1 MACKMAAPDS
11 PAAETVQ
18 VVEEAA
24 LSRDAIFSAQ
34 DIRLER
40 VEVPEWGGAL
50 YIRVITG
57 GERDE
62 FEATLHDARG
72 KLKRDNIRA
81 RVVALAACSKD
92 GAPLFVEPGDVDRL
106 AGKSAAVLDRVF
118 TAAMKL
124 NGMLK
129 EEVDSLAG
137 E

>member
-24 LSRDAIFSAQ
+24 LSRDAIFSAE
-34 DIRLER
+34 DIRMER
-40 VEVPEWGGAL
+40 VDVPEWNGVL
-50 YIRVITG
+50 YVRVITG

-62 FEATLHDARG
+62 FEATMHDARG

-81 RVVALAACSKD
+81 RFVALTACSAN
-92 GAPLFVEPGDVDRL
+92 GAPLFEPGDVDKLTR
-106 AGKSAAVLDRVF
+106 KSAAVLDRVF

-129 EEVDSLAG
+129 EEVDALAG